1 MKTGTGMFYAV
12 GVGPG
17 DPAWMT
23 RQACDVLG
31 FCPVIAAPRSASGEM
46 PALEVARGAVDLSRK
61 SILPLKFS
69 AARAKSARNAEY
81 VRAAGSIARVLDA
94 GLSVA
99 MVNLG
104 DVSICATAYDVLDEL
119 RRQGYATQ
127 MIPGITSF
135 CAVAATLGRSLTD
148 MDSPLHIYPGKTEQ
162 LDTALG
168 LSGTKVL
175 MEPGKAIGETAAALS
190 CRGLAGEASMVADCG
205 MPSQRIFSE
214 MTDLPENVGVFSTVI
229 VPGLRSAA
237 QKK

>member
-1 MKTGTGMFYAV
+1 MNARAGMFYAV

-31 FCPVIAAPRSASGEM
+31 FCPVIAAPKNAAGEM
-46 PALEVARGAVDLSRK
+46 AALEVARGAVDLSRK
-61 SILPLKFS
+61 SILPLKFT
-69 AARAKSARNAEY
+69 AARAKSTRKAEY

-104 DVSICATAYDVLDEL
+104 DVSIYATAYYVLDEL

-135 CAVAATLGRSLTD
+135 CAVAATLGTSLTD
-148 MDSPLHIYPGKTEQ
+148 MDAPLHIYPGETDN
-162 LDTALG
+162 LDTALE

-175 MEPGKAIGETAAALS
+175 MKSGKAIGETAAALS
-190 CRGLAGEASMVADCG
+190 CRGLAKEASMVADCG
-205 MPSQRIFSE
+205 MPSQKVFSE
-214 MTDLPENVGVFSTVI
+214 MTDLPETVGFFSTVI
-229 VPGLRSAA
+229 VPGLRAA
-237 QKK
+237 ARKK

>member
-1 MKTGTGMFYAV
+1 MKAKQGMFYAV

-17 DPAWMT
+17 NPAWLT
-23 RQACDVLG
+23 REACAVLG
-31 FCPVIAAPRSASGEM
+31 FCPVIAAPKTAAGDM
-46 PALEVARGAVDLSRK
+46 PALEVARSAVDMSRK
-61 SILPLKFS
+61 SILPLKLT
-69 AARAKSARNAEY
+69 APRARSARNAEY
-81 VRAAGSIARVLDA
+81 VRAASSVAHVLDA

-99 MVNLG
+99 MAELG
-104 DVSICATAYDVLDEL
+104 DVSIYAAAYCVLDEL

-162 LDTALG
+162 LDTALE

-175 MEPGKAIGETAAALS
+175 MEPGRAIGETAAALS

>member
-17 DPAWMT
+17 DPAWMP

-61 SILPLKFS
+61 SIVPLKFT
-69 AARAKSARNAEY
+69 AARARSARNAEY
-81 VRAAGSIARVLDA
+81 VRAASSIARVLDA

-119 RRQGYATQ
+119 RRRGYATQ

-135 CAVAATLGRSLTD
+135 CAVAATLGTSLTD
-148 MDSPLHIYPGKTEQ
+148 RDSPLHIYPDETGN
-162 LDTALG
+162 LDMALE

-175 MEPGKAIGETAAALS
+175 MKSGKAIGETAAALS
-190 CRGLAGEASMVADCG
+190 RHGLAEDSAMVADCG
-205 MPSQRIFSE
+205 LPTQQIFE
-214 MTDLPENVGVFSTVI
+214 TMTGLPEKISYFATVI
-229 VPGLRSAA
+229 VPDIDN
-237 QKK
+237 K

>member
-1 MKTGTGMFYAV
+1 MFYAV

-61 SILPLKFS
+61 SIVPLKFT
-69 AARAKSARNAEY
+69 AARARSARNAEY
-81 VRAAGSIARVLDA
+81 VRAASSIARVLDA

-119 RRQGYATQ
+119 RRRGYATQ

-135 CAVAATLGRSLTD
+135 CAVAAALGTSLTD
-148 MDSPLHIYPGKTEQ
+148 RDSPLHIYPDETGN
-162 LDTALG
+162 LDMALE

-175 MEPGKAIGETAAALS
+175 MKSGKAIGETAAALS
-190 CRGLAGEASMVADCG
+190 RHGLAEDSAMVADCG
-205 MPSQRIFSE
+205 LPTQQVFE
-214 MTDLPENVGVFSTVI
+214 TMTGLPEKISYFATVI
-229 VPGLRSAA
+229 VPDS
-237 QKK
+237 KE

>member
-1 MKTGTGMFYAV
+1 MNARAGMFYAV

-17 DPAWMT
+17 NPAWMT
-23 RQACDVLG
+23 REACDVLG
-31 FCPVIAAPRSASGEM
+31 FCPVIAAPKNAAGEM
-46 PALEVARGAVDLSRK
+46 AALEVARGAVDLSRK
-61 SILPLKFS
+61 SILPLKFT
-69 AARAKSARNAEY
+69 AARAKSTRKAEY

-104 DVSICATAYDVLDEL
+104 DVSIYATAYYVLDEL

-135 CAVAATLGRSLTD
+135 CAVAATLGTSLTD
-148 MDSPLHIYPGKTEQ
+148 MDSPLHIYPGETEN
-162 LDTALG
+162 LDTALE

-175 MEPGKAIGETAAALS
+175 MKSGKTIGETAAALS
-190 CRGLAGEASMVADCG
+190 CRGLAKEASMVADCG
-205 MPSQRIFSE
+205 MPSQKVFSE

-229 VPGLRSAA
+229 VPGLRAA
-237 QKK
+237 ARKK

>member
-1 MKTGTGMFYAV
+1 MFYAV

-31 FCPVIAAPRSASGEM
+31 FCPVIAAPSSASGEM

-61 SILPLKFS
+61 SIVPLKFT
-69 AARAKSARNAEY
+69 AARARSARNAEY
-81 VRAAGSIARVLDA
+81 VRAASSIARVLDA

-119 RRQGYATQ
+119 RRRGYATQ

-135 CAVAATLGRSLTD
+135 CAVAAALGTSLTGR
-148 MDSPLHIYPGKTEQ
+148 DSPLHIYPDETEN
-162 LDTALG
+162 LDMALE

-175 MEPGKAIGETAAALS
+175 MKSGSAIHETVAALG
-190 CRGLAGEASMVADCG
+190 RAGLLKRASMVADCG
-205 MPSQRIFSE
+205 LPSERVFR
-214 MTDLPENVGVFSTVI
+214 DLREIPENVSYFATILV
-229 VPGLRSAA
+229 RSE
-237 QKK
+237 

>member
-1 MKTGTGMFYAV
+1 MKTGIGMFYAV

-61 SILPLKFS
+61 SIVPLKFT
-69 AARAKSARNAEY
+69 AARARSARNAEY
-81 VRAAGSIARVLDA
+81 VRAASSIARVLDA

-119 RRQGYATQ
+119 RRRGYATQ

-135 CAVAATLGRSLTD
+135 CAVAAALGTSLTD
-148 MDSPLHIYPGKTEQ
+148 RDSPLHIYPDETGN
-162 LDTALG
+162 LDMALE

-175 MEPGKAIGETAAALS
+175 MKSGKAIGESAAVLQRRPPWSPTAV
-190 CRGLAGEASMVADCG
+190 C
-205 MPSQRIFSE
+205 P
-214 MTDLPENVGVFSTVI
+214 
-229 VPGLRSAA
+229 RSASSA
-237 QKK
+237 R

>member
-31 FCPVIAAPRSASGEM
+31 FCPVIAAPRSSSGEM
-46 PALEVARGAVDLSRK
+46 PALEVARGGVDLSRK
-61 SILPLKFS
+61 SILPLKFT
-69 AARAKSARNAEY
+69 AARAKSTRNAEY
-81 VRAAGSIARVLDA
+81 VRAAGSISRVLDA

-104 DVSICATAYDVLDEL
+104 DVSIYATAYYVLDEL

-135 CAVAATLGRSLTD
+135 CAVAATLGTSLTD
-148 MDSPLHIYPGKTEQ
+148 MDSPLHIYPEETEN

-175 MEPGKAIGETAAALS
+175 MKSGKAIGETAAVLS
-190 CRGLAGEASMVADCG
+190 CRGLAKEASMVADCG
-205 MPSQRIFSE
+205 LSSQKVFNA

-229 VPGLRSAA
+229 VPEVHRAA

>member
-1 MKTGTGMFYAV
+1 MNARAGMFYAV

-31 FCPVIAAPRSASGEM
+31 FCPVIAAPKNAAGEM
-46 PALEVARGAVDLSRK
+46 AALEVARGAVDLSRK
-61 SILPLKFS
+61 SILPLKFT
-69 AARAKSARNAEY
+69 AARAKSTRKAEY

-104 DVSICATAYDVLDEL
+104 DVSIYATAYYVLDEL

-135 CAVAATLGRSLTD
+135 CAVAATLGTSLTD
-148 MDSPLHIYPGKTEQ
+148 MDLPLHIYPGETEN
-162 LDTALG
+162 LDTALE

-175 MEPGKAIGETAAALS
+175 MKSGKAIGETAAVLS
-190 CRGLAGEASMVADCG
+190 CRGLAKEASMVADCG
-205 MPSQRIFSE
+205 LPSQKVFNA

-229 VPGLRSAA
+229 VPGLRAA
-237 QKK
+237 ARKK

>member
-1 MKTGTGMFYAV
+1 MNARAGMFYAV

-31 FCPVIAAPRSASGEM
+31 FCPVIAAPKNAAGEM
-46 PALEVARGAVDLSRK
+46 AALEVARGAVDLSRK
-61 SILPLKFS
+61 SILPLKFT
-69 AARAKSARNAEY
+69 AARAKSTRKAEY

-104 DVSICATAYDVLDEL
+104 DVSIYATAYYVLDEL

-135 CAVAATLGRSLTD
+135 CAVAATLGTSLTD
-148 MDSPLHIYPGKTEQ
+148 MDLPLHIYPGETEN
-162 LDTALG
+162 LDTALE

-175 MEPGKAIGETAAALS
+175 MKSGKTIGETAAAL
-190 CRGLAGEASMVADCG
+190 
-205 MPSQRIFSE
+205 
-214 MTDLPENVGVFSTVI
+214 
-229 VPGLRSAA
+229 
-237 QKK
+237 